1 MANDDKAQPSPLAN
15 LIGEARDG
23 RLTVRMD
30 LEKFVYV
37 DRDCQYFMDQIR
49 DIQARMSEVSRQDTW
64 GLGEKFEPQGDRD
77 LISAKTMVSRWRE
90 KSQSTQNPNNIYAV
104 MESHYKV
111 IEDFQTLFRTVRER
125 ITSVDTD
132 QATKYQDLEANL
144 PKQPPAQAKIF
155 SWPGL

>member
-1 MANDDKAQPSPLAN
+1 MANDDKTPASPLAN
-15 LIGEARDG
+15 LITEAREG

-37 DRDCQYFMDQIR
+37 DRDCEYFKNQIR
-49 DIQARMSEVSRQDTW
+49 VIQTMMIEIANQDKW
-64 GLGEKFEPQGDRD
+64 DLGEGFTPQGDRD
-77 LISAKTMVSRWRE
+77 LWSGKTMVARWRQ
-90 KSQSTQNPNNIYAV
+90 KSQGSQNSVYAV

-125 ITSVDTD
+125 ITGVDTD
-132 QATKYQDLEANL
+132 QAAKYQDLQSNL
-144 PKQPPAQAKIF
+144 PQQQPATPKIF